1 MRTGAA
7 AGHRGYFHEAI
18 FYSSDDDLLAVA
30 VPFLTEGMV
39 AGEPTVV
46 ALTEKNTAT
55 VRAALPAAD
64 GLTFLADDD
73 VYARPAAAIRS
84 YRAMMTSYVARGAG
98 QIRILG
104 EVPTAALG
112 VTWDSWARYESAINR
127 VYDDFPLW
135 SLCAYDTRITPAAAL
150 ADVARTHPRSATTD
164 GRHLRSDAYADP
176 LAYLSEDRMVPP
188 DPLELTVPAVEL
200 TDPLP
205 LAARRAVRAVDH
217 GRLTLAEVE
226 DLVVAVSEVVTNAI
240 WHGRPP
246 VVVRIWPATDR
257 TVVTVTDGGAGP
269 KDPFAGLVPASAVSS
284 GGRGLW
290 ITHLSC
296 NHVTASRTG
305 DSFTVRLT
313 AGNPHFAV

>member
-1 MRTGAA
+1 VRTGAA

-18 FYSSDDDLLAVA
+18 CYSSDDDLLAVA

-55 VRAALPAAD
+55 VRAALPADD
-64 GLTFLADDD
+64 GVTFLSDDD
-73 VYARPAAAIRS
+73 VYARPAAAIRA
-84 YRAMMTSYVARGAG
+84 YRSLMTSFVAGGAR

-112 VTWDSWARYESAINR
+112 VTWDSWARYESVINHA
-127 VYDDFPLW
+127 YDDFPLW
-135 SLCAYDTRITPAAAL
+135 SMCAYDTRITPAAAL
-150 ADVARTHPRSATTD
+150 ADVARTHPRSATAD
-164 GRHLRSDAYADP
+164 GRHLPSDTYTDP
-176 LAYLSEDRMVPP
+176 IDYLSEDRTVPA
-188 DPLELTVPAVEL
+188 DPLERTAPAIEL

-205 LAARRAVRAVDH
+205 LAARQSVRAADH
-217 GRLTLAEVE
+217 GRLSVAEVE

-240 WHGRPP
+240 RHGRPP
-246 VVVRIWPATDR
+246 VVVRVWPAADR

-269 KDPFAGLVPASAVSS
+269 KDPFAGLVPAPAASS

-290 ITHLSC
+290 ITNLSC

-305 DSFTVRLT
+305 DTFTVRLT
-313 AGNPHFAV
+313 AGNPYFAV